1 MRRAGPSVNFLEINN
16 LHHKEKF
23 QNFLY
28 VCAKHINLIYI
39 FAMRKKLISALAT
52 KFAGVEAKVLGRIA
66 DNLMHDKTIESDEDV
81 NSAVEEVTFAD
92 ILKSYGDSRAA
103 EASKTAVSNYE
114 KKHGLKDGK
123 PTAQNDDDD
132 DDEPDDDDD
141 DEPDNNG
148 TDKNRRDG
156 KQKSNK
162 SNANSTNNKQVSP
175 EVAQIMKLMK
185 AMSEK
190 LDSTTAE
197 ISNLKKGKV
206 TETRKARLAEVL
218 KGLKETQKK
227 AYTRLPLD
235 DYSDEDFESLIDEIT
250 DEVDELTKEN
260 DADGGSFGAPLGG
273 SGERGGSG
281 SKTKEATEAEISSI
295 VDSFNL

>member
-1 MRRAGPSVNFLEINN
+1 
-16 LHHKEKF
+16 
-23 QNFLY
+23 
-28 VCAKHINLIYI
+28 
-39 FAMRKKLISALAT
+39 MRKKLISALAT

-148 TDKNRRDG
+148 NDKNRRDG

-162 SNANSTNNKQVSP
+162 SNANPTNNKQVSP